1 MDRCLLLLGHTD
13 GLTTAT
19 SGLGV
24 LSTNT
29 DTPVMTKTTMGSDL
43 LQTFQIFTHFVVQE
57 IGHNL
62 VGLAVLDILLPV
74 EEPIWDLVLPWVL
87 HDGDNLVNLFLGE
100 FSSTLGQ
107 VNVGLKKTKK
117 VLKLT
122 EIWEMTCLMYSCFEP
137 TSKIRDKNW
146 TERCKI
152 TSSCFS

>member
-1 MDRCLLLLGHTD
+1 MDRCLLFLGHND

-19 SGLGV
+19 GGLGV

-74 EEPIWDLVLPWVL
+74 EEPIRDLVLPWVL
-87 HDGDNLVNLFLGE
+87 HDGVWRRKAPSNFVCKALAPKGLH
-100 FSSTLGQ
+100 TLYRPSPIMNQ
-107 VNVGLKKTKK
+107 FHR
-117 VLKLT
+117 
-122 EIWEMTCLMYSCFEP
+122 S
-137 TSKIRDKNW
+137 
-146 TERCKI
+146 
-152 TSSCFS
+152 

>member
-19 SGLGV
+19 GGLGV

-107 VNVGLKKTKK
+107 VNVGLKKTKRR
-117 VLKLT
+117 
-122 EIWEMTCLMYSCFEP
+122 F
-137 TSKIRDKNW
+137 
-146 TERCKI
+146 
-152 TSSCFS
+152 